1 MAEQPVRA
9 AIVGLGR
16 MGSTYDDESGPY
28 SRWQPP
34 HAHAAC
40 YRAVQDI
47 ELVAGADPYP
57 EQRAAFGE
65 RWGLA
70 SAHIYDDYHAM
81 LTRER
86 PEIVSVCTSAK
97 PRARIVRDIVAA
109 DTGVRA
115 LWVEKPL
122 AISLAE
128 ADEMIAA
135 CRAAGVILA
144 VGASRRWDATFN
156 RITELIAAG
165 AIGDILQVNGFGGC
179 MLSHNGS
186 HLLTLV
192 CDLAGSDCAWVSGH
206 VESDEAAASDD
217 DFRGNAY
224 LQFQNGA
231 QGFVRAL
238 PCGAAEWE
246 FDVIGTTGRL
256 RALSDGE
263 EVEFW
268 QLAPATLPGRRQEP
282 VRRPFPR
289 AGTIA
294 PANLRTVQDLLTCLR
309 SGQEPRCNGE
319 AARHALEIAIAIRE
333 SHRQGGLRVALPL
346 ADRALHINSSE
357 TLHGDEPVLLRRRA
371 QGRP

>member
-1 MAEQPVRA
+1 MAERPVRA
-9 AIVGLGR
+9 AIIGLGR
-16 MGSTYDDESGPY
+16 MGSTYDDESGPF

-34 HAHAAC
+34 HSHAAC
-40 YRAVQDI
+40 YHAVPGV

-57 EQRAAFGE
+57 EQRAAFAE

-70 SAHIYDDYHAM
+70 PEYVYDDYHTM

-97 PRARIVRDIVAA
+97 PRARIVGDIVAA
-109 DTGVRA
+109 DVGVRA

-128 ADEMIAA
+128 ADAMIAA

-156 RITELIAAG
+156 RMKELIAAG
-165 AIGDILQVNGFGGC
+165 AIGDVLQVNGFGNC

-206 VESDEAAASDD
+206 VESGEAAASDD

-224 LQFQNGA
+224 LQFHNGA

-246 FDVIGTTGRL
+246 FDVIGADGRL

-268 QLAPATLPGRRQEP
+268 QLAPAVLPGRRPEP

-289 AGTIA
+289 PGTIA
-294 PANLRTVQDLLTCLR
+294 PANVRAVQDLLTCLHT
-309 SGQEPRCNGE
+309 GQEPRCNGE

-333 SHRQGGLRVALPL
+333 SHRHNGARVTLPL
-346 ADRALHINSSE
+346 ADRTLRINSSE
-357 TLHGDEPVLLRRRA
+357 TLHGDEPVMLRRRA
-371 QGRP
+371 QGR